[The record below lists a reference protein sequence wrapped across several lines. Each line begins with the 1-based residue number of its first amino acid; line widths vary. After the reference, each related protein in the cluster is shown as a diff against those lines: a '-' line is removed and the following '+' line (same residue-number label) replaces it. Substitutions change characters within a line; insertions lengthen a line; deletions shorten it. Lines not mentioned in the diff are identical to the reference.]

1 VNNYLPRG
9 EFRDTNTS
17 AVYALYSILRRQPW
31 KSMAITTWD
40 HMRRFLH
47 LALIATSLGALLPTL
62 AQARA
67 YHVVSSDVP
76 FTFQIGERTFKPGL
90 YDFIMASPG
99 VVVMRDSRG
108 HIVANIATRPKTTG
122 GLARNIKLVFNT
134 HTKTAQ
140 LIQIWAAKNE
150 PGMDVVGEE
159 KSVRTTKAAAPVN
172 TFQPDLGFMTDR
184 QSAPGLKH

>member
-159 KSVRTTKAAAPVN
+159 KSVRTTQPAAPVN
-172 TFQPDLGFMTDR
+172 TFEPGFEFLMQR
-184 QSAPGLKH
+184 PVSPGLKH